1 MRSIPSRTAP
11 RSWQRSSNGSAP
23 LGLSTRRRSILQPI
37 VGSRLPGTIGGT
49 WWLGGASGRAYWPTC
64 CWGPREA
71 SPEHLRSVALPG
83 ALEPRRPRSGERRG
97 AGTAAR
103 PWRARGLAAA
113 LPAGLGGRS
122 RGRGLARANPD
133 AVPDRAPVLPPS
145 LHRRHGSDRRS
156 RRAVS
161 GCARSRLRAGLSRTL
176 GSAGSLG
183 SDHSILE
190 RRQGLQDLARPRPN
204 GNGIVLADPAVAE
217 DDHPPGELGD
227 VELVGDEH
235 DGQAAVVE
243 VLEDLHDLDRGAA
256 VEVPG
261 RLVRQQDPG
270 AVHQGAGDGDALL
283 LADRM

>member
-97 AGTAAR
+97 AGAAAR

-113 LPAGLGGRS
+113 LSAGLGGRS
-122 RGRGLARANPD
+122 RGRGLARAIPP

-145 LHRRHGSDRRS
+145 FHRGHGSDRRPH
-156 RRAVS
+156 RAVS
-161 GCARSRLRAGLSRTL
+161 GRARSCRRAGLSPTL
-176 GSAGSLG
+176 GFLAPDDRSEPLP
-183 SDHSILE
+183 L
-190 RRQGLQDLARPRPN
+190 RLPQGHQ
-204 GNGIVLADPAVAE
+204 
-217 DDHPPGELGD
+217 PPGE
-227 VELVGDEH
+227 VELPGMAVAAAAAAPGGQRAQEALRPGGGRPVLHRGEAAGQDGGEVVDAGFQARAQPGGVLVADVG
-235 DGQAAVVE
+235 
-243 VLEDLHDLDRGAA
+243 
-256 VEVPG
+256 
-261 RLVRQQDPG
+261 
-270 AVHQGAGDGDALL
+270 
-283 LADRM
+283 